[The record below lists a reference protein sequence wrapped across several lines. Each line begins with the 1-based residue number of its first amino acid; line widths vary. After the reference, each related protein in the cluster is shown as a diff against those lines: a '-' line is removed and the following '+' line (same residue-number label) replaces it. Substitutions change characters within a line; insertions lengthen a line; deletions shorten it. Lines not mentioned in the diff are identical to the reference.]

1 VSAPELLMLDGV
13 TAGYGPRVALRDA
26 SLSVRQ
32 GEVVG
37 LVGPNGSG
45 KTTVVRV
52 ASRALRPRS
61 GRVEVAGRDP
71 YALRSRAA
79 ARLAAVVPQ
88 DVATALGF
96 TALEIVLMGRS
107 PYLSPLGGG
116 GPEDYRRARMAMETA
131 GVLHLG
137 ERPLDEVSGGERQR
151 VLLAQALAQDAP
163 LLLLD
168 EPTTHLDLK
177 HVVDIVDALRSLARD
192 GRGVLAVFHDLTLAS
207 VACDRLV
214 ALDRGEV
221 VASGRP
227 EEVLIPEFVRAVYA
241 VEAEV
246 YPHPATGRPTVTVG
260 PSAAPARSPTMS
272 RAHVVGGAGRGAA
285 LMRGL
290 AEAGFEVT
298 VGVLHAADTDALVA
312 ERLNLERITVP
323 PFSVVDPGAEE
334 EVEAMMAGAAVVV
347 VADAPFGP
355 GNVGNLRAAV
365 RAAGRGVPV
374 VLLEQVPMRE
384 RDFTG
389 GEAVTLWG
397 GLAREA
403 VVAASYE
410 AALAGAAEAA
420 GVSA

>member
-1 VSAPELLMLDGV
+1 VSAPELLVLDRV

-26 SLSVRQ
+26 SIFVRR

-52 ASRALRPRS
+52 VSRALRPRS

-71 YALRSRAA
+71 YAMRARAA

-88 DVATALGF
+88 DVATALAF

-107 PYLSPLGGG
+107 PYLSPFGGG
-116 GPEDYRRARMAMETA
+116 GPEDYRRARLAMETS

-137 ERPLDEVSGGERQR
+137 DRPLDELSGGERQR
-151 VLLAQALAQDAP
+151 VFLAQALAQDAP

-177 HVVDIVDALRSLARD
+177 HVVDFLEALRDLARD
-192 GRGVLAVFHDLTLAS
+192 GRGVLAVFHDLNLAS
-207 VACDRLV
+207 GTCDRLV
-214 ALDRGEV
+214 ALDRGEI
-221 VASGRP
+221 VAAGPP
-227 EEVLIPEFVRAVYA
+227 EELLTPAFVRAVYG

-246 YPHPATGRPTVTVG
+246 HPHPATGRPTVSVG
-260 PSAAPARSPTMS
+260 PATAPARSPTMPK
-272 RAHVVGGAGRGAA
+272 AHVVGGAGRGAG
-285 LMRGL
+285 LIRGL
-290 AEAGFEVT
+290 AEAGLEVT
-298 VGVLHAADTDALVA
+298 AGVLHATDTDAVVA
-312 ERLNLERITVP
+312 ERLNLERVTVP
-323 PFSVVDPGAEE
+323 PFSVVDADAVE
-334 EVEAMMAGAAVVV
+334 EVEAMMARAAVVV
-347 VADAPFGP
+347 VADAPYGP
-355 GNVGNLRAAV
+355 GNVGNLRAV
-365 RAAGRGVPV
+365 LHAAERGARV

-389 GEAVTLWG
+389 GEAATLCRR
-397 GLAREA
+397 LAGKA
-403 VVAASYE
+403 VVARSYE
-410 AALAGAAEAA
+410 EALAAAAEAA